1 MSPGHDSQTLE
12 VGTVVAGKLRI
23 IRKLG
28 EGGMGAVFEV
38 EHELTRHRR
47 ALKLL
52 HSQMSTMPGVVER
65 FLREASA
72 AGRIGNP
79 HIVETFDA
87 GLLDTGAPY
96 IVMELL
102 QGKTLADLIT
112 ASGPLDLKRACDI
125 LMQAC
130 DAVHSAHMAGIVHRD
145 LKPENL
151 FLAGPDCSFV
161 KILDFGI
168 SKFDVGKTGVEGLT
182 IEGTPIGTP
191 YYMSPE
197 QIKGEQQIDARSDV
211 YALGV
216 VLYESV
222 TGQRPFESD
231 NLLQLIYLV
240 SQGNYVAP
248 SKVRP
253 GLPATLDVVIAK
265 AMALERGQ
273 RYASA
278 EELADALSRF
288 RHSLTPTLL
297 EATVPMQTERPVAP
311 ARGALAMTPEPVSKT
326 LGGAQGSVWPR
337 RSTVRLMIVLGL
349 GALALLV
356 GAIAFGPTIA
366 RSIHGVP
373 GAAQVVE
380 AHSSTASTE
389 PALHAVSASSQA
401 ASAEPSA
408 TAPPTPAQA
417 TASALVASNAPQPE
431 VGPRVYPPPAAA
443 KRNSPASASTHRAD
457 SYGLSKDNPF
467 KHP

>member
-1 MSPGHDSQTLE
+1 MAIQ
-12 VGTVVAGKLRI
+12 
-23 IRKLG
+23 
-28 EGGMGAVFEV
+28 
-38 EHELTRHRR
+38 
-47 ALKLL
+47 
-52 HSQMSTMPGVVER
+52 
-65 FLREASA
+65 
-72 AGRIGNP
+72 

-87 GLLDTGAPY
+87 GLLDTGTPY

-182 IEGTPIGTP
+182 VEGTPIGTP

-240 SQGNYVAP
+240 SQGTYVEP

-253 GLPATLDVVIAK
+253 GLPVTLDVVIAK
-265 AMALERGQ
+265 AMTLDRGQ

-278 EELADALSRF
+278 EELSGALSRF
-288 RHSLTPTLL
+288 RHSLAPTLL
-297 EATVPMQTERPVAP
+297 EATVAMQTERPMAP
-311 ARGALAMTPEPVSKT
+311 ARGALALTPEPVSKT
-326 LGGAQGSVWPR
+326 LGGHQGSVWPR
-337 RSTVRLMIVLGL
+337 RSTVRVLIALGL

-373 GAAQVVE
+373 GTAQVVE
-380 AHSSTASTE
+380 IRSSSVSTE
-389 PALHAVSASSQA
+389 PARHSGSASSQA

-408 TAPPTPAQA
+408 AEPSPPAPPM
-417 TASALVASNAPQPE
+417 ASAPVASSPPQPE
-431 VGPRVYPPPAAA
+431 AGPRVYPPQAAP
-443 KRNSPASASTHRAD
+443 KRNSPAPGLTHRAD

-467 KHP
+467 KHL